1 MLVYVV
7 TPEQLESAFQ
17 NWIQETGSDER
28 KIVHKVF
35 KQFMSSP
42 QAHLFHTCTGLI
54 SFGIVQWK
62 VHFEEWVTQ
71 EVQRS
76 PSSEA
81 NIRHYTGL
89 LIQLLESSWAIQRKL
104 IVSECL
110 DDRERQLMDRE
121 NA

>member
-7 TPEQLESAFQ
+7 TPEQLESAFL

-35 KQFMSSP
+35 KQFMCSP
-42 QAHLFHTCTGLI
+42 QARLFHTCTGLI

-62 VHFEEWVTQ
+62 VQFEEWVKQ
-71 EVQRS
+71 EIQRS

-89 LIQLLESSWAIQRKL
+89 LIQLLESSWAIRKK
-104 IVSECL
+104 V
-110 DDRERQLMDRE
+110 DRI
-121 NA
+121 

>member
-7 TPEQLESAFQ
+7 TPEQFESAFL
-17 NWIQETGSDER
+17 NWIKETDSDDR

-35 KQFMSSP
+35 NQFMCSP
-42 QAHLFHTCTGLI
+42 LAHMFHTCTGLI

-62 VHFEEWVTQ
+62 VQFEEWVKQ
-71 EVQRS
+71 EIQRS
-76 PSSEA
+76 PNSEA
-81 NIRHYTGL
+81 NRRHYTDL
-89 LIQLLESSWAIQRKL
+89 LIQLLESSWAIERKL

-110 DDRERQLMDRE
+110 EDQERQLMDRE

>member
-7 TPEQLESAFQ
+7 TPEQLESAFM
-17 NWIQETGSDER
+17 NRIKETGSDDR

-35 KQFMSSP
+35 EQFMCSP
-42 QAHLFHTCTGLI
+42 QARLFHTCTGLI

-62 VHFEEWVTQ
+62 AQFEEWVMQ
-71 EVQRS
+71 EIQRS
-76 PSSEA
+76 PGSEA
-81 NIRHYTGL
+81 NIRRYTNL
-89 LIQLLESSWAIQRKL
+89 LIQLLESSWAIEKKL

-110 DDRERQLMDRE
+110 EDGERQLMDRG